1 MHLNEF
7 ADPKIYALPAD
18 DMAAVI
24 KHDSRLGD
32 YRPVVC
38 KRTKQPEGWRRNLID
53 EWRRDGAKRQSRQSH
68 LSPRRSR

>member
-24 KHDSRLGD
+24 KHYSRLGD
-32 YRPVVC
+32 YGPVIRG
-38 KRTKQPEGWRRNLID
+38 RTQQPEGRRKKLMD
-53 EWRRDGAKRQSRQSH
+53 KWRRDGTKRQSRRRH
-68 LSPRRSR
+68 LSPRRSQ